1 MEYLMF
7 NNELNGMLTN
17 NQISEKQPIVNVNSG
32 MSDAQVDRI
41 VSSIKNKSE
50 LQIINYKFGERSY
63 ERKQRQTVE
72 IANARVNFKSSAV

>member
-17 NQISEKQPIVNVNSG
+17 NQISEKQPIVNENSG

-50 LQIINYKFGERSY
+50 LHIIKDKFGERSY